1 MKNASPLLLTDR
13 LRAKTLDRFHI
24 VDMANPG
31 NVAEHSFGVQ
41 VIAEHLLVNIYQQ
54 KGTAFIDPIPPAE
67 IGGSRPSLEERY
79 FLMKYAQVHD
89 LPELASS
96 DIATPTKEYIRANQV
111 SASALMALLKT
122 QLGQS
127 IQEEAYTTISAVL
140 NENMSDFDSIMDK
153 IETECLP
160 ELSSLERYFFENPH
174 LKFIA
179 KAADILEALSV
190 FKTGRGLDHIQNE
203 RVEKKINESLTLLIR
218 KAEVALPEFNWQC
231 IALAREV
238 ILFGDSAINE
248 FEETFR
254 KRE

>member
-13 LRAKTLDRFHI
+13 LRVKTLDRFHI

-54 KGTAFIDPIPPAE
+54 KGTSFIDPIPPAE

-89 LPELASS
+89 LPELVTS

-160 ELSSLERYFFENPH
+160 ELPSLERYFLENPH

-218 KAEVALPEFNWQC
+218 KAEAALPEFNWQC